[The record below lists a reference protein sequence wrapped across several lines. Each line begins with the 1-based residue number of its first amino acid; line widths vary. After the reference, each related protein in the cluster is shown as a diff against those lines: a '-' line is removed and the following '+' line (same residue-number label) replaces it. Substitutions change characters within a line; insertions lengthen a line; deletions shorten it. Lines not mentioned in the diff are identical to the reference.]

1 MNETRE
7 KSSIRV
13 AIADDHVLLRNALAA
28 LINNSGQ
35 CKVIFETS
43 NGIELIQKI
52 KEEQEPDVVI
62 LDLNM
67 PEMDGYQTAS
77 YLQAKHPDV
86 KVLMLTMYDSEL
98 ILIRLLKAGV
108 RGFMKKDIHPS
119 ELLIAVQSVHENG
132 FYYSAQTSSK
142 LAGLFRDKD
151 DNPILNRIMLTET
164 DIEFLKLSCTEM
176 TYKEIAAAMKINPR
190 AIDGLRDTLFTRLD
204 IKSRVGLAMYAIK
217 HGVVAV

>member
-119 ELLIAVQSVHENG
+119 ELLFAVQSVHENG

-164 DIEFLKLSCTEM
+164 EIEFLKLSCTEM

>member
-1 MNETRE
+1 MNETKE

-13 AIADDHVLLRNALAA
+13 AIADDHVLLRNALTA

-52 KEEQEPDVVI
+52 KEVQEPDVVI

-67 PEMDGYQTAS
+67 PEMDGYQTAAH
-77 YLQAKHPDV
+77 LQAKNPDV

-119 ELLIAVQSVHENG
+119 ELLFAIQSVHENG

-151 DNPILNRIMLTET
+151 DNPILNRIMMSETE
-164 DIEFLKLSCTEM
+164 IEFLKLSCTEM

>member
-7 KSSIRV
+7 KSSLRV

-43 NGIELIQKI
+43 NGKELIQKI
-52 KEEQEPDVVI
+52 NEEQIPEVVI

-67 PEMDGYQTAS
+67 PEMDGYQTAA
-77 YLQAKHPDV
+77 YLQDKYPDV

-119 ELLIAVQSVHENG
+119 ELLFAVQSVHENG

-151 DNPILNRIMLTET
+151 ENPILNRIMMSETE
-164 DIEFLKLSCTEM
+164 IEFLKLSCTEM

-190 AIDGLRDTLFTRLD
+190 AIDGLRDTLFTRLE

-217 HGVVAV
+217 HGIVAV